1 MSAAC
6 EIINGICRLLYR
18 EEYRRFSAE
27 CDVGKAQLEY
37 LMKLLKRNADTVY
50 GRMYGFDRIRSYE
63 DFAEHV
69 PLTVYEDYEP
79 YIEAAARGE
88 KRVLTKE
95 KITLFELTSGSSG
108 GKKLIPCTKS
118 LKREF
123 QRGIKPWLYDIYS
136 RVPAVCGG
144 KSYWSVTP
152 VTAGKSYTE
161 CGIPIGFEED
171 SEYFGFVSGRLMR
184 CIFAVD
190 GSVKFSRG
198 MEDFY
203 FRTCKQLLDCEKLTL
218 VSVWSPSFLRILCD
232 FIRDNSDR
240 LFDRSDPRVKYA
252 EANDFSRVFPDLKII
267 SCWADGSA
275 ADGVAEIKKR
285 FEDVLIQPKGLLA
298 TECFASFP
306 IIGETGGRLSF
317 RSHFFEFRSL
327 ENGRTVTAEKL
338 QKGEYELIVTTG
350 GGFYRYCIGDV
361 IEVLDTF
368 PRRPPLIRFL
378 RRKGAVSDLFGEKL
392 AEDFVRGVLQ
402 RLGISESFCLL
413 APEGKRYVLYTNAEG
428 AAEDMLDA
436 ALCEAYHYE
445 YCRRLGQLE
454 KAGIVKVCGDPAN
467 EYIKRLAADGMR
479 IGDIKPAFLTS
490 KSGWADV
497 FETERKGGK

>member
-1 MSAAC
+1 MSAVC
-6 EIINGICRLLYR
+6 EILNGICRLLYR
-18 EEYRRFSAE
+18 GEYRRFSAE
-27 CDVGKAQLEY
+27 CDIGKTQLDY
-37 LMKLLKRNADTVY
+37 LMKLLKRNSDTVY
-50 GRMYGFDRIRSYE
+50 GRKHGFDCIRSYE
-63 DFAEHV
+63 DFTRLV
-69 PLTVYEDYEP
+69 PLTVYEDYEK
-79 YIEAAARGE
+79 YIEAAAKGE
-88 KRVLTKE
+88 KQVLTKE

-108 GKKLIPCTKS
+108 GKKLIPYTKS

-136 RVPAVCGG
+136 SAPAVCGG

-152 VTAGKSYTE
+152 VTAGKSYSE

-171 SEYFGFVSGRLMR
+171 SEYFGFVSGWLMR
-184 CIFAVD
+184 RIFAVD

-198 MEDFY
+198 TEDFY
-203 FRTCKQLLDCEKLTL
+203 FRTCKQLLDCESLTL

-240 LFDRSDPRVKYA
+240 LFDNGDPRGKYA
-252 EANDFSRVFPDLKII
+252 RENNFSRVFPDLKII

-275 ADGVAEIKKR
+275 ADGIAEIRKR
-285 FEDVLIQPKGLLA
+285 FDGVLIQPKGLLA

-327 ENGRTVTAEKL
+327 ENGRIVTAEKL
-338 QKGEYELIVTTG
+338 HKGEYELIVTTG

-368 PRRPPLIRFL
+368 PNRPPLLRFL

-392 AEDFVRGVLQ
+392 TEDFVRGVL
-402 RLGISESFCLL
+402 RKIGISESFCLL
-413 APEGKRYVLYTNAEG
+413 APEGNRYVLYTD
-428 AAEDMLDA
+428 AEDADPDILDA
-436 ALCEAYHYE
+436 ALCEAYHYG
-445 YCRRLGQLE
+445 YCRSLGQLE
-454 KAGIVKVCGDPAN
+454 RAAVVMVKGDPKAAL
-467 EYIKRLAADGMR
+467 IKKLAADGMR

-490 KSGWADV
+490 KSGWADI
-497 FETERKGGK
+497 FETEGGK